1 MCQASLC
8 LQTCRRLL
16 CRAVRFLTTP
26 QFPEVGVQQHL
37 HPPRELPKSLMAS
50 AARVPRWAGSPR
62 LVFQDIRLSAGTL
75 CNISSKTAPLC
86 QMTEVPPASL
96 PLPCASELCVP
107 CSVGTGARQQGYCP
121 SINHLKINISLCCR
135 AIPPPYTNALKN
147 STPSLLWTEKHSP
160 PPYSV
165 WREGNPLTPHDTLS
179 TRLPVETVPSPAVS
193 QYEREAQR
201 GWVTN
206 TRVQSGSYHVFISP
220 GLKVLSLRLPER
232 RRTPS

>member
-1 MCQASLC
+1 M
-8 LQTCRRLL
+8 
-16 CRAVRFLTTP
+16 RFLTTP

-135 AIPPPYTNALKN
+135 AYLYPIQMRSRTQHLLCFGQKNTALLPTLCGERGTL
-147 STPSLLWTEKHSP
+147 SLPMTPSPQGCQWRLSP
-160 PPYSV
+160 PQRSHSTNGRRSGAGLLT
-165 WREGNPLTPHDTLS
+165 RECK
-179 TRLPVETVPSPAVS
+179 VVPIMFS
-193 QYEREAQR
+193 
-201 GWVTN
+201 
-206 TRVQSGSYHVFISP
+206 
-220 GLKVLSLRLPER
+220 
-232 RRTPS
+232 